1 MGDGGEWGWW
11 NLAPACLPARA
22 SLTRVLV
29 TRRAPILLY
38 VLLAAAL
45 FMRAF
50 VPQGYM
56 PERSGDGAIAVAMCA
71 SGGVH
76 LIPLKDEGS
85 APADRAKRAGEP
97 CAFAGLGHA
106 VPPPAV
112 AEPAPPIAST
122 LAPFAGFAAAGP
134 AGAPRL
140 RPPARGPPLPA

>member
-1 MGDGGEWGWW
+1 M
-11 NLAPACLPARA
+11 
-22 SLTRVLV
+22 TRS
-29 TRRAPILLY
+29 RPILWL
-38 VLLAAAL
+38 LLAAAL

-97 CAFAGLGHA
+97 CAFTGLGHA
-106 VPPPAV
+106 VPLSGLPD
-112 AEPAPPIAST
+112 APPPVASA